1 MNKLNMFKTLAV
13 VGSIWF
19 LTFSAATACDKCG
32 NPGCGATACQSGNC
46 HSGGCSSC
54 GQGCNS
60 SCNDGCGHECGC
72 GSKRSKN
79 PLTRWWKKNKSR
91 RSSRQCNGQ
100 CDSCY
105 GNCDGHCHGNCDGN
119 CDGQCDS
126 CDSCNGSRKSRLA
139 KLFRNPFC
147 PSGSCNEGTPLFDKY
162 HITYAAQPNYF
173 DQRDGRLYSA
183 QGYGVPMAVP
193 LAPNV
198 RHTYNYGWGMPSS
211 RLTPVS
217 RYIPD
222 SRAPVRR

>member
-32 NPGCGATACQSGNC
+32 NPGCGATTCQSGNC

-54 GQGCNS
+54 GQGCG
-60 SCNDGCGHECGC
+60 CN
-72 GSKRSKN
+72 KSKN
-79 PLTRWWKKNKSR
+79 PLTRWWKKSKCR
-91 RSSRQCNGQ
+91 RSSCECNGH
-100 CDSCY
+100 CR
-105 GNCDGHCHGNCDGN
+105 GNCDGHCDN
-119 CDGQCDS
+119 CDS
-126 CDSCNGSRKSRLA
+126 CDGCRKSKWA

-147 PSGSCNEGTPLFDKY
+147 PSGSCGEGTPLFDKY
-162 HITYAAQPNYF
+162 QITYAAQPNYF

-183 QGYGVPMAVP
+183 QGYGVPMSVP